1 MATEI
6 LVNDGGAPARII
18 PVEAAEA
25 IVAGD
30 AVAFFN
36 VASSDAKVKK
46 CDSGEATH
54 NIFAGVALTDA
65 ALGAKC
71 NIVTGRGVV
80 CRVKCA
86 DVAGGVALMPS
97 TTDGELATWA
107 GHATNVIA
115 GNIVAIAMEDGALG
129 GGGAGLIKCLL
140 VG

>member
-18 PVEAAEA
+18 PVVAAEA
-25 IVAGD
+25 ITAGD

-36 VASSDAKVKK
+36 VGSSDAKVKK
-46 CDSGEATH
+46 CDSGEAW

-65 ALGAKC
+65 ADGAVC
-71 NIVTGRGVV
+71 NVITGRGVV
-80 CRVKCA
+80 CRIKCA
-86 DVAGGVALMPS
+86 DVAGGIALMPS
-97 TTDGELATWA
+97 TTDGQLTTWS
-107 GHATNVIA
+107 GHATNVVA
-115 GNIVAIAMEDGALG
+115 GNIVAIAMEDGELG